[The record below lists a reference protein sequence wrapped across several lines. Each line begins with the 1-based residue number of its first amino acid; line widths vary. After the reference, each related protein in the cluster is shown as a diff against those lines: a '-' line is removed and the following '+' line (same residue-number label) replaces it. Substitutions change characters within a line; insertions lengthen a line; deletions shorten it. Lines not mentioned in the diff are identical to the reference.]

1 VTDTPAFSPEPAGH
15 WMPARHRELLDG
27 LGQYLDPAAGLRDI
41 MRHADHADVIGT
53 LGSHLDTQAGL
64 AAILPPPADASSRSP
79 HQTETAAAI
88 AAVDPTVRMAL
99 RRNPVILAAIFSD
112 LIVRALAIVDK
123 VHAACER
130 DLTRARDLALDLDL
144 TLALDLDLALDRPR
158 YLALDRGHARALARA
173 RDRDRARALALA
185 PKQDGSDG
193 G

>member
-1 VTDTPAFSPEPAGH
+1 
-15 WMPARHRELLDG
+15 MPARHRELLDG

-144 TLALDLDLALDRPR
+144 DLDLDLARDRPR

-173 RDRDRARALALA
+173 RARDRDRARA